1 MHYADYRSLKKIYF
15 DTITIVS
22 TRRCNLN
29 CRHCFRGDA
38 ENVNIEKGYIDK
50 LLCQCEKI
58 KTLCFTGGE
67 PFLEPDVI
75 DYAIDY
81 LDKNNIPLERISI
94 TTNGTIYNDMKV
106 IKALQK
112 AYSYIKKNYKDGY
125 ILITISN
132 DKYHNNNL
140 QKFYKAMEKHF
151 PLEQYSKVLFTDNT
165 SGRNPVNKGK
175 GKNLVEATQYT
186 FNYPHQIDYMEYGHA
201 SVCLMNRKG
210 VHLEHKEQ
218 VVVNCNIV
226 LDVTGKIFNSTDL
239 QWDECTEDNGFYIGD
254 MANENISEY
263 EMIKRYNAGKP
274 TCPYSQIKSILMSDV
289 EEDTNEQL
297 YLNTFKKMTDVESDN
312 TFLGQIK
319 RQIDSGAYTE
329 RYKRAYEEGQK
340 TGKYKSDLLSEN
352 LDVMENAMSDV
363 IDRAYK
369 VVSVVGVEELIKMD
383 SEIEASQTGEELYS
397 IIERRKKSKQYEQE
411 KEWANDLLQ
420 LVAKINIGQSK
431 DSHMK
436 SFVLGK
442 LLDETENHHDIY
454 RAVSEVH
461 RKYSVPYSFIERVI
475 GE

>member
-1 MHYADYRSLKKIYF
+1 M
-15 DTITIVS
+15 S

-38 ENVNIEKGYIDK
+38 ENVSIEKEYIDK

-112 AYSYIKKNYKDGY
+112 AYSYIKKNYEDGY

-165 SGRNPVNKGK
+165 SGKNPVNKGRA
-175 GKNLVEATQYT
+175 KNLIEAMQH
-186 FNYPHQIDYMEYGHA
+186 FDYPHQIDYMEYGHA

-210 VHLEHKEQ
+210 VHLEHKNQ
-218 VVVNCNIV
+218 VIVNCNMV
-226 LDVTGKIFNSTDL
+226 LDVTGKIFNSPDL
-239 QWDECTEDNGFYIGD
+239 QWDECTEDNEFYIGD
-254 MANENISEY
+254 VANENISIY
-263 EMIKRYNAGKP
+263 EMIKRYNVEKT
-274 TCPYSQIKSILMSDV
+274 TCPYAQVKSIIMSDV
-289 EEDTNEQL
+289 EEEINEQL
-297 YLNTFKKMTDVESDN
+297 YLNIFKKMTNDEADN

-319 RQIDSGAYTE
+319 RQMDSGAYTE
-329 RYKRAYEEGQK
+329 RYKRAYKEGQK
-340 TGKYKSDLLSEN
+340 TGKYRSDLLSEN
-352 LDVMENAMSDV
+352 LDIMEKAMSDV
-363 IDRAYK
+363 IDRARK
-369 VVSVVGVEELIKMD
+369 AVSVGGVEALIEMD
-383 SEIEASQTGEELYS
+383 SEIEASQTGEKLYS
-397 IIERRKKSKQYEQE
+397 ILERRKKSKQYEQE
-411 KEWANDLLQ
+411 KEWANDLLRF
-420 LVAKINIGQSK
+420 VVKINIGQSK
-431 DSHMK
+431 QSHMK

-442 LLDETENHHDIY
+442 ILEEIEKHHDLY
-454 RAVSEVH
+454 KAVAEVH
-461 RKYSVPYSFIERVI
+461 RKYSIPYSFIEI
-475 GE
+475 LLGE